1 MKYFSYLFSVIE
13 RIKPLSWRSLF
24 EETRQLKELLL
35 LIRSVWLLI
44 SKRSKVVFLDN
55 SVTCKLEALESCEV
69 QDIGVSGHAYT
80 CTNGCGRKRFQMA
93 GWLGC
98 LCRSSWW
105 SALPPAFL
113 YLSRK
118 LAGDL
123 FLFLN
128 QKSFNQGFDKPPTY
142 IPSTFTISALNHGFK
157 RACLLCPFREL
168 PLDSWSFFL

>member
-69 QDIGVSGHAYT
+69 QDIGGSGHAYT
-80 CTNGCGRKRFQMA
+80 WTNGGGRKRFQMD
-93 GWLGC
+93 GVLM
-98 LCRSSWW
+98 
-105 SALPPAFL
+105 P
-113 YLSRK
+113 K
-118 LAGDL
+118 
-123 FLFLN
+123 
-128 QKSFNQGFDKPPTY
+128 
-142 IPSTFTISALNHGFK
+142 
-157 RACLLCPFREL
+157 
-168 PLDSWSFFL
+168 